1 MAWRVADGQLTD
13 LPCGSVCLSACLLLQ
28 GDLDDVLGV
37 LHVEELRQLATALL
51 GKPAASA
58 AKVGTTIPSTTV
70 TPYPSV

>member
-1 MAWRVADGQLTD
+1 MRLGL
-13 LPCGSVCLSACLLLQ
+13 SVCPSVCLLLQ

-58 AKVGTTIPSTTV
+58 AKVGTTDSIHGIHTR
-70 TPYPSV
+70 YPPV